1 MQVAL
6 ENVPGVSPVHLVQ
19 VKEGGATDN
28 ELVDAVANA
37 NGMMSY
43 SATLV
48 SGQSLVE
55 STKLIRIGI

>member
-6 ENVPGVSPVHLVQ
+6 ENVPGVSSVHLDRVARKAVVQ
-19 VKEGGATDN
+19 VKAGEVTGD

-43 SATLV
+43 SATVV
-48 SGQSLVE
+48 SGQ
-55 STKLIRIGI
+55 